1 MILSILIRLGWMA
14 AMLIPG
20 KRDMK
25 LDYQSLLANIS
36 DGVYF
41 TDPNRTIIYWNK
53 AAEEITGYSAE
64 EVVGHGCHD
73 NILIHVDAKGRSLCQ
88 SQCPMAHTIKDLK
101 PRQGHVFLHHK
112 LGHRIPVHIRTT
124 PLVDEKGEVVG
135 GAEFFTEE
143 SARQSMHQRIKELQL
158 LALLDPLTE
167 LPNRH
172 HLEIEID
179 ARFHEMQ
186 RMGLSFGLLF
196 MDIDHFKNF
205 NDAYG
210 HQTGDEVLQ
219 TVARTLRAATR
230 PFDLVGRWGG
240 EEFLGVIRNVHPDA
254 LFEIGERLRE
264 LVGSSTVTHHR
275 QRLQATI
282 SIGATMA
289 RAEDSRDGLINR
301 ADELMYASKQNGRNR
316 LTVG

>member
-1 MILSILIRLGWMA
+1 
-14 AMLIPG
+14 
-20 KRDMK
+20 MK

-41 TDPNRTIIYWNK
+41 TDRNRSIIYWNK
-53 AAEEITGYSAE
+53 AAEEITGYRAD
-64 EVVGHGCHD
+64 EVVGHHCQD
-73 NILIHVDAKGRSLCQ
+73 NILIHVDAKGRSLCK
-88 SQCPMAHTIKDLK
+88 SLCPLAHTMQDLE

-112 LGHRIPVHIRTT
+112 LGHRIPVHVRTT
-124 PLVDEKGEVVG
+124 PLMDEKGELVG

-143 SARQSMHQRIKELQL
+143 RAHESMHQRIRELQH

-167 LPNRH
+167 LPNRY
-172 HLEIEID
+172 HLEIEIE

-196 MDIDHFKNF
+196 MDIDHFKDF
-205 NDAYG
+205 NDSYG
-210 HQTGDEVLQ
+210 HQTGDKVLQ

-240 EEFLGVIRNVHPDA
+240 EEFLGVIRSVNEDA
-254 LFEIGERLRE
+254 LVEIGERLRQ
-264 LVGSSTVTHHR
+264 LVGSSSVPYQQ

-282 SIGATMA
+282 SIGATLA
-289 RAEDSRDGLINR
+289 RAEDTMEGLINR
-301 ADELMYASKQNGRNR
+301 ADALMYTSKQNGRNR
-316 LTVG
+316 LTLG

>member
-1 MILSILIRLGWMA
+1 
-14 AMLIPG
+14 
-20 KRDMK
+20 MK

-41 TDPNRTIIYWNK
+41 TDRNRSIIYWNK
-53 AAEEITGYSAE
+53 AAEEITGYRAD
-64 EVVGHGCHD
+64 EVVGHHCQD
-73 NILIHVDAKGRSLCQ
+73 NILIHVDAKGRSLCK
-88 SQCPMAHTIKDLK
+88 SLCPLAHTMQDLE

-112 LGHRIPVHIRTT
+112 LGHRIPVHVRTT
-124 PLVDEKGEVVG
+124 PLMDEKGELVG

-143 SARQSMHQRIKELQL
+143 RAHESMHQRIRELQH

-167 LPNRH
+167 LPNRS
-172 HLEIEID
+172 HLEIEIE

-196 MDIDHFKNF
+196 MDIDHFKDF
-205 NDAYG
+205 NDSYG
-210 HQTGDEVLQ
+210 HQTGDKVLQ

-240 EEFLGVIRNVHPDA
+240 EEFLGVIRSVNEDA
-254 LFEIGERLRE
+254 LVEIGERLRQ
-264 LVGSSTVTHHR
+264 LVGSSSVPYQQ

-282 SIGATMA
+282 SIGATLA
-289 RAEDSRDGLINR
+289 RAEDTMEALVNR

-316 LTVG
+316 LTLG